1 MSFIKSHQKL
11 EVWIKSME
19 LAVELYNVTESFPV
33 KEQYSSVS
41 QLRRAGSSIPS
52 NISEG
57 AARDSNKEYIRFLY
71 IALGSCAE
79 VDTQVQLCQ
88 RVGLIPKGIG
98 DDLVQKIDEV
108 YRILNGL
115 IRYRKSLLEEKE
127 KRRK

>member
-79 VDTQVQLCQ
+79 VDTQVQLC
-88 RVGLIPKGIG
+88 
-98 DDLVQKIDEV
+98 
-108 YRILNGL
+108 
-115 IRYRKSLLEEKE
+115 
-127 KRRK
+127 